1 MATVPT
7 ARGDVDTSDL
17 GFTLMHEHLKV
28 ESPNI
33 RANWPHL
40 FPDYDRAAEIEYA
53 VEKLEEAYEAGIH
66 TLVELTTIDL
76 GREIEF
82 VQEVAERSPVQI
94 IVATGIHSH
103 PPLYLSRGDPDL
115 IVPLYVH
122 DVEEGIA
129 SSGIRAGVIKVAT
142 DEAVTEANAVQLH
155 AAAMAHRQTGAPIIT
170 HSSAVDQTG
179 RDQQDLFEAEGVDL
193 TRVLIGH
200 VGDTT
205 DLDYLTSLMERGS
218 LIGLDRFGLARVSLE
233 DRIATVAELC
243 KRGFAS
249 QLALSHDASTYLD
262 VSPREARQGPVAEDW
277 NFLTVSRKVLPALS
291 ALGVSEAQQRTMM
304 VENPRRFFEA
314 QGAY

>member
-7 ARGDVDTSDL
+7 ARGDIDTSEL
-17 GFTLMHEHLKV
+17 GFTLMHEHIKI
-28 ESPNI
+28 ESPNV

-40 FPDYDRAAEIEYA
+40 FPGYDRAAEIEYA
-53 VEKLEEAYEAGIH
+53 IEKLEEAYEAGIH
-66 TLVELTTIDL
+66 TMVELTTVDL
-76 GREIEF
+76 GREIGF
-82 VQEVAERSPVQI
+82 VQEVAERSPVNI

-103 PPLYLSRGDPDL
+103 PPLFLSRGDPEL

-122 DVEEGIA
+122 DIEEGIA
-129 SSGIRAGVIKVAT
+129 GSGIRAGVIKIAT
-142 DEAVTEANAVQLH
+142 DEAVTEANAVQLR
-155 AAAMAHRQTGAPIIT
+155 AVARAHRRTGAPIIT
-170 HSSAVDQTG
+170 HSSAAHETG

-218 LIGLDRFGLARVSLE
+218 LIGLDRFGLTRVSLE
-233 DRIATVAELC
+233 DRIATAAELC

-249 QLALSHDASTYLD
+249 QLALAHDASTYLD
-262 VSPREARQGPVAEDW
+262 VSPRETRQGPVAEDW
-277 NFLTVSRKVLPALS
+277 NFLTVSRKVLPALT
-291 ALGVSEAQQRTMM
+291 ALGVSEEQQHTMM

>member
-7 ARGDVDTSDL
+7 ARGGIDTSEL
-17 GFTLMHEHLKV
+17 GFTLMHEHVKI
-28 ESPNI
+28 ESPNV

-40 FPDYDRAAEIEYA
+40 FPGYDRAAEIEYA
-53 VEKLEEAYEAGIH
+53 IARLEEAYEAGVRTI
-66 TLVELTTIDL
+66 VDVTTVDL

-82 VQEVAERSPVQI
+82 VQEVAQRSPVQI
-94 IVATGIHSH
+94 IVATGVHSH
-103 PPLYLSRGDPDL
+103 PSLYFSRGDPEL

-122 DVEEGIA
+122 DIEEGIA
-129 SSGIRAGVIKVAT
+129 GSGIRAGVIKIAT
-142 DEAVTEANAVQLH
+142 DEAVTEANAVQLR
-155 AAAMAHRQTGAPIIT
+155 AAARAHRRTGAPIIT
-170 HSSAVDQTG
+170 HSSAAHETG
-179 RDQQDLFEAEGVDL
+179 RDQQDLFEEEGVDL

-218 LIGLDRFGLARVSLE
+218 LIGMDRFGLPRVSLQ

-249 QLALSHDASTYLD
+249 QLALAHDANSYFD
-262 VSPREARQGPVAEDW
+262 QSPRETRQSPVAEDW
-277 NFLTVSRKVLPALS
+277 NYLTVSQKVLPALS
-291 ALGVSEAQQRTMM
+291 ALGVSEEQQHTMM

>member
-7 ARGDVDTSDL
+7 ARGDIDTSDL

-76 GREIEF
+76 GREIGF

-103 PPLYLSRGDPDL
+103 PPLFLSRGDPDL

-129 SSGIRAGVIKVAT
+129 GSGIRAGVIKVAT
-142 DEAVTEANAVQLH
+142 DEAVTEANAVQLR
-155 AAAMAHRQTGAPIIT
+155 AAARAHRQTGVPIIT

-218 LIGLDRFGLARVSLE
+218 LIGMDRFGLARVSLE

-277 NFLTVSRKVLPALS
+277 NFLTISRKVLPALS
-291 ALGVSEAQQRTMM
+291 ARGVSEEQQHTMM

>member
-7 ARGDVDTSDL
+7 ARGDIDTSDL

-66 TLVELTTIDL
+66 TLVELTTVDL

-103 PPLYLSRGDPDL
+103 PPLFLSRGDPDL

-129 SSGIRAGVIKVAT
+129 GSGIRAGVIKVAT
-142 DEAVTEANAVQLH
+142 DEAVTEANAVQLR
-155 AAAMAHRQTGAPIIT
+155 AAARAHRQTGVPIIT

-218 LIGLDRFGLARVSLE
+218 LIGMDRFGLARVSLE

-277 NFLTVSRKVLPALS
+277 NFLTVSRKVLPALT
-291 ALGVSEAQQRTMM
+291 ALGVSEEQQRTMM

>member
-7 ARGDVDTSDL
+7 ARGDIDTSEL
-17 GFTLMHEHLKV
+17 GFTLMHEHIKI
-28 ESPNI
+28 ESPNV

-40 FPDYDRAAEIEYA
+40 FPGYDRAAEIEYA

-66 TLVELTTIDL
+66 TMVELTTVDL

-82 VQEVAERSPVQI
+82 VQEVAERSPINI

-103 PPLYLSRGDPDL
+103 PPLFLSRGDPEL

-122 DVEEGIA
+122 DIEEGIA
-129 SSGIRAGVIKVAT
+129 GSGIRAGVIKVAT
-142 DEAVTEANAVQLH
+142 DEAVTEANAVQLR
-155 AAAMAHRQTGAPIIT
+155 AVARAHRRTGVPIIT
-170 HSSAVDQTG
+170 HSSAAHETG

-218 LIGLDRFGLARVSLE
+218 LIGLDRFGLTRVSLE
-233 DRIATVAELC
+233 DRIATAAELC

-249 QLALSHDASTYLD
+249 QLALAHDASTYLD
-262 VSPREARQGPVAEDW
+262 VSPRETRQGPVAEDW
-277 NFLTVSRKVLPALS
+277 NFLTVSRKVLPALT
-291 ALGVSEAQQRTMM
+291 ALGVSEEQQHTMM

-314 QGAY
+314 QGA

>member
-7 ARGDVDTSDL
+7 ARGDVDTSEL

-28 ESPNI
+28 ESPNV

-53 VEKLEEAYEAGIH
+53 VKVLDEAYETGIH
-66 TLVELTTIDL
+66 TLVELTTLDL
-76 GREIEF
+76 GRDIGF
-82 VQEVAERSPVQI
+82 VQEVAERSPVHI
-94 IVATGIHSH
+94 IVCTGIHSH

-122 DVEEGIA
+122 DIEEGIA
-129 SSGIRAGVIKVAT
+129 GSGIRAGVIKVAT
-142 DEAVTEANAVQLH
+142 DAAVTEANAVQLR
-155 AAAMAHRQTGAPIIT
+155 AAARAHRETGAPIIT
-170 HSSAVDQTG
+170 HSSAPAETG
-179 RDQQDLFEAEGVDL
+179 RDQQDLFEEEGVDL

-205 DLDYLTSLMERGS
+205 DLDYLTSLLQRGS
-218 LIGLDRFGLARVSLE
+218 IIGMDRFGLPMISLE

-243 KRGFAS
+243 KRGYAS
-249 QLALSHDASTYLD
+249 QIALSHDASTYLD
-262 VSPREARQGPVAEDW
+262 VSPRETRQGPAADDW
-277 NFLTVSRKVLPALS
+277 NFFTVSRKVLPALS
-291 ALGVSEAQQRTMM
+291 ELGVSEEQQHTMM

>member
-7 ARGDVDTSDL
+7 ARGDVDTSEL

-53 VEKLEEAYEAGIH
+53 VEVLGEAYEAGIH

-82 VQEVAERSPVQI
+82 VQEVAERSQVHI

-129 SSGIRAGVIKVAT
+129 GSGIRAGVIKVAT
-142 DEAVTEANAVQLH
+142 DAAVTEANAVQLR
-155 AAAMAHRQTGAPIIT
+155 AAARAHRQTGVPLIT

-277 NFLTVSRKVLPALS
+277 NFLTVSRKVLPALT
-291 ALGVSEAQQRTMM
+291 ALGVSEEQQRTMM
-304 VENPRRFFEA
+304 VENPRRFFDA

>member
-7 ARGDVDTSDL
+7 ARGDIDTSDL

-66 TLVELTTIDL
+66 TMVELTTVDL

-103 PPLYLSRGDPDL
+103 PPLFLSRGDPDL

-129 SSGIRAGVIKVAT
+129 GSGIRAGVIKVAT
-142 DEAVTEANAVQLH
+142 DAAVTEANAVQLR
-155 AAAMAHRQTGAPIIT
+155 AAARAHRQTGVPIIT

-218 LIGLDRFGLARVSLE
+218 MIGLDRFGLARVSLE

-262 VSPREARQGPVAEDW
+262 VSPRETRQGPVAEDW
-277 NFLTVSRKVLPALS
+277 NFLTVSRKVLPALT
-291 ALGVSEAQQRTMM
+291 ALGVGEEQQRTMM

>member
-7 ARGDVDTSDL
+7 ARGDIDTSDL

-66 TLVELTTIDL
+66 TLVELTTVDL

-82 VQEVAERSPVQI
+82 VQEVAERSQVHI

-129 SSGIRAGVIKVAT
+129 GSGIRAGVIKVAT
-142 DEAVTEANAVQLH
+142 DEAVTEANAVQLR
-155 AAAMAHRQTGAPIIT
+155 AAARAHRQTGVPIIT

-218 LIGLDRFGLARVSLE
+218 MIGLDRFGLARVSLE

-291 ALGVSEAQQRTMM
+291 ALGVSEEQQRTMM

>member
-7 ARGDVDTSDL
+7 ARGDIDTSDL

-66 TLVELTTIDL
+66 TLVELTTVDL

-129 SSGIRAGVIKVAT
+129 GSGIRAGVIKVAT
-142 DEAVTEANAVQLH
+142 DEAVTEANAVQLR
-155 AAAMAHRQTGAPIIT
+155 AAARAHRQTGAPIIT

-218 LIGLDRFGLARVSLE
+218 LIGMDRFGLARVSLE

-262 VSPREARQGPVAEDW
+262 VSPQEARQGPVAEDW
-277 NFLTVSRKVLPALS
+277 NFLTVSRKVLPALT
-291 ALGVSEAQQRTMM
+291 ALGVSEEQQRTMM
-304 VENPRRFFEA
+304 VENPRRFFDA

>member
-7 ARGDVDTSDL
+7 ARGDIDTSEL
-17 GFTLMHEHLKV
+17 GFTLMHEHIKI
-28 ESPNI
+28 ESPNV

-40 FPDYDRAAEIEYA
+40 FPGYDRAAEIEYA
-53 VEKLEEAYEAGIH
+53 IEKLEEAYEAGIH
-66 TLVELTTIDL
+66 TMVELTTVDL
-76 GREIEF
+76 GREIGF
-82 VQEVAERSPVQI
+82 VQEVAERSPVNI

-103 PPLYLSRGDPDL
+103 PPLFLSRGDPEL

-122 DVEEGIA
+122 DIEEGIA
-129 SSGIRAGVIKVAT
+129 GSGIRAGVIKIAT
-142 DEAVTEANAVQLH
+142 DEAVTEANAVQLR
-155 AAAMAHRQTGAPIIT
+155 AVARAHRRTGAPIIT
-170 HSSAVDQTG
+170 HSSAAHETG
-179 RDQQDLFEAEGVDL
+179 RDQQDLFEQEGVDL

-233 DRIATVAELC
+233 DRIATAAELC

-249 QLALSHDASTYLD
+249 QLALAHDASTYLD
-262 VSPREARQGPVAEDW
+262 VSPRETRHGPVAEDW
-277 NFLTVSRKVLPALS
+277 NFLTVSRKVLPALT
-291 ALGVSEAQQRTMM
+291 ALGVSEEQQHTMM

>member
-7 ARGDVDTSDL
+7 ARGDVDTSEL

-28 ESPNI
+28 ESPNV

-40 FPDYDRAAEIEYA
+40 FPDYDRAAEIDYA
-53 VEKLEEAYEAGIH
+53 VKVLDEAYETGIH
-66 TLVELTTIDL
+66 TIVELTTVDL
-76 GREIEF
+76 GRDTEF
-82 VQEVAERSPVQI
+82 VQEVAERSPVHL
-94 IVATGIHSH
+94 IVSTGIHSH

-122 DVEEGIA
+122 DIEEGIA
-129 SSGIRAGVIKVAT
+129 GTGIRAGVIKVAT
-142 DEAVTEANAVQLH
+142 DAAVTEANAVQLR
-155 AAAMAHRQTGAPIIT
+155 AAARAHRQTGAPIIT
-170 HSSAVDQTG
+170 HSSAPAETG
-179 RDQQDLFEAEGVDL
+179 RDQQDLFEEEGVDL

-205 DLDYLTSLMERGS
+205 DLDYLTSLLERGS
-218 LIGLDRFGLARVSLE
+218 IIGMDRFGLPMVSFE
-233 DRIATVAELC
+233 DRVATVAELC

-249 QLALSHDASTYLD
+249 QLALAHDANTYLD
-262 VSPREARQGPVAEDW
+262 VSLREARQGPVAEDW
-277 NFLTVSRKVLPALS
+277 NFFTVSRKVLPALS
-291 ALGVSEAQQRTMM
+291 ALGVSEEQQHTMM